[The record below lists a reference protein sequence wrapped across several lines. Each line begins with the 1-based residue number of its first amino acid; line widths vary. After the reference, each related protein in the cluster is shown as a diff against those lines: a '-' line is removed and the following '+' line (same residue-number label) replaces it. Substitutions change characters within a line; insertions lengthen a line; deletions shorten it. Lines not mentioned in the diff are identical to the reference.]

1 MSNEIS
7 ISVLI
12 PVYNVADKVE
22 KCLSSL
28 FENDIIEKCEVIV
41 VNDCSTDNSLEIIE
55 DFLRKNP
62 SCKIKL
68 INHKKNMGLACARI
82 TAFSAAKG
90 DYTICV
96 DSDDWVEKTYL
107 SDLYNLAV
115 KTNAD
120 IVGCDAYIDFPNG
133 NQIISHEKLSEN
145 GKECIKNI
153 FTNKTHGYLWI
164 KMFRRKFAVE
174 NNVVWIPGINMLED
188 IVFDVQL
195 FYSAKEIS
203 YIEKPLYHYVQNNG
217 SYMNS
222 KVDLNKAEQ
231 LVSAMDFIQ
240 NFLLSNN
247 DSELLESLK
256 IEKLYTKLIVL
267 LGGTKEVRRKYIGI
281 WTDCN
286 SRLKEL
292 NRSFFVK
299 MILGVSEKN
308 EKLAWLLLEIYLMAA
323 NLYRRMRKLFGK
335 KDKLGEKELW

>member
-41 VNDCSTDNSLEIIE
+41 VNDCSTDNSLDVIE
-55 DFLRKNP
+55 DFMRKNP

-90 DYTICV
+90 DYIICV

-107 SDLYNLAV
+107 SDLYNLAIQ
-115 KTNAD
+115 TNAD

-133 NQIISHEKLSEN
+133 EQIISHESLSEI
-145 GKECIKNI
+145 GGECIKNI
-153 FTNKTHGYLWI
+153 FMNKTHGYLWI
-164 KMFRRKFAVE
+164 KMFRRKLALE
-174 NNVVWIPGINMLED
+174 NNVAWIPNINMLED

-195 FYSAKEIS
+195 FHSAQKIS

-217 SYMNS
+217 SYMKC

-240 NFLLSNN
+240 NFLLSKN
-247 DSELLESLK
+247 DNELLESLK
-256 IEKLYTKLIVL
+256 IEKLYTKLIIL
-267 LGGTKEVRRKYIGI
+267 FGGTKEVRRKYISI
-281 WTDCN
+281 WKDCN
-286 SRLKEL
+286 SKLKEL
-292 NRSFFVK
+292 NGNVNFFIK
-299 MILGVSEKN
+299 TILSVSGKS
-308 EKLAWLLLEIYLMAA
+308 EKLAGILLESYLVAA
-323 NLYRRMRKLFGK
+323 NLYRKMRKV
-335 KDKLGEKELW
+335 LGIRL

>member
-41 VNDCSTDNSLEIIE
+41 VNDCSTDNSLDVIE
-55 DFLRKNP
+55 DFMRKKP

-68 INHKKNMGLACARI
+68 INHKNNMGLACARI
-82 TAFSAAKG
+82 TAFFAAKG
-90 DYTICV
+90 DYIICV

-107 SDLYNLAV
+107 SDLYNLAIQ
-115 KTNAD
+115 TNAD

-133 NQIISHEKLSEN
+133 EQIISHESLSEI

-153 FTNKTHGYLWI
+153 FINKTHGYLWI

-174 NNVVWIPGINMLED
+174 NNVAWIPNINMLED

-195 FYSAKEIS
+195 FYFAQKIS

-231 LVSAMDFIQ
+231 LVLAMNFIQ
-240 NFLLSNN
+240 NFLLSKN
-247 DSELLESLK
+247 DNELLESLK
-256 IEKLYTKLIVL
+256 IEKLYTKLIIL
-267 LGGTKEVRRKYIGI
+267 FGGTKEVRRKYISI
-281 WTDCN
+281 WKDCN
-286 SRLKEL
+286 SKLEEL
-292 NRSFFVK
+292 NENVNF
-299 MILGVSEKN
+299 L
-308 EKLAWLLLEIYLMAA
+308 
-323 NLYRRMRKLFGK
+323 
-335 KDKLGEKELW
+335 

>member
-28 FENDIIEKCEVIV
+28 FDNDIIEKCEVIV

-90 DYTICV
+90 DYVICV

-120 IVGCDAYIDFPNG
+120 IVGCDAYVDFPNG
-133 NQIISHEKLSEN
+133 KQIISHENLSES
-145 GKECIKNI
+145 GRECIKNI
-153 FTNKTHGYLWI
+153 FINKIHGYLWV
-164 KMFRRKFAVE
+164 KMFRRKLAAE
-174 NNVVWIPGINMLED
+174 NNVVWIPNINMLED
-188 IVFDVQL
+188 VVFDVQL
-195 FYSAKEIS
+195 FYFAKKIS
-203 YIEKPLYHYVQNNG
+203 YIEKPLYHYLQNSG

-222 KVDLNKAEQ
+222 KVNLNKAEQ

-240 NFLLSNN
+240 SFLLSNN
-247 DSELLESLK
+247 DSELLESQK
-256 IEKLYTKLIVL
+256 IEKLYTKLIIL
-267 LGGTKEVRRKYIGI
+267 LGGTKEVRRKYISI

-292 NRSFFVK
+292 NRSFFIK
-299 MILGVSEKN
+299 MILRASGKN
-308 EKLAWLLLEIYLMAA
+308 EKLAWLLLESYLMAA
-323 NLYRRMRKLFGK
+323 NLYRRMRKILDK
-335 KDKLGEKELW
+335 K

>member
-41 VNDCSTDNSLEIIE
+41 VNDCSTDNSLDVIE
-55 DFLRKNP
+55 DFMRKKP

-68 INHKKNMGLACARI
+68 INHKNNMGLACARI
-82 TAFSAAKG
+82 TAFFAAKG
-90 DYTICV
+90 DYIICV

-107 SDLYNLAV
+107 SDLYNLAIQ
-115 KTNAD
+115 TNAD

-133 NQIISHEKLSEN
+133 EQIISHESLSEI

-153 FTNKTHGYLWI
+153 FINKTHGYLWI

-174 NNVVWIPGINMLED
+174 NNVAWIPNINMLED

-195 FYSAKEIS
+195 FYFAQKIS

-231 LVSAMDFIQ
+231 LVLAMNFIQ
-240 NFLLSNN
+240 NFLLSKN
-247 DSELLESLK
+247 DNELLESLK
-256 IEKLYTKLIVL
+256 IEKLYTKLIIL
-267 LGGTKEVRRKYIGI
+267 FGGTKEVRRKYISI
-281 WTDCN
+281 WKDCN
-286 SRLKEL
+286 SKLEEL
-292 NRSFFVK
+292 NENVNFFIK
-299 MILGVSEKN
+299 AILSVSGKS
-308 EKLAWLLLEIYLMAA
+308 EKLAGLLFKAYLMAA
-323 NLYRRMRKLFGK
+323 NLYRKMRKVLRK
-335 KDKLGEKELW
+335 K